1 MQRTHPVQ
9 TNGPVRRRTL
19 LWGLLALAF
28 YLVHAGTHLRH
39 HQPENIVWSCHV
51 ATVLVGFGF
60 VFGSATLNAIG
71 FLWLLIGNAAWL
83 IDLYNGAALIPTS
96 LLPHVGGF
104 ILSIVGLKRFG
115 MPRHVWWKAIVGLF
129 LLQQFSR
136 LVTPMAANVNIAFGV
151 WAGWETM
158 FPSYLWFEVITFGT
172 MLAIFLV
179 TETVVRRIAGG
190 PHETGA

>member
-1 MQRTHPVQ
+1 VQPGGSVRCRT
-9 TNGPVRRRTL
+9 RAC
-19 LWGLLALAF
+19 GLLALAF
-28 YLVHAGTHLRH
+28 YAVHAGTHLCHR
-39 HQPENIVWSCHV
+39 QPEHIIWSCHV

-60 VFGSATLNAIG
+60 ILGSPTLNAIG

-104 ILSIVGLKRFG
+104 CLSILGLHRFG
-115 MPRHVWWKAIVGLF
+115 MPRHVWWKAIVGLL
-129 LLQQFSR
+129 LLQQLSR

-172 MLAIFLV
+172 MLAIFCV
-179 TETVVRRIAGG
+179 TEAVVRRFIGG
-190 PHETGA
+190 PHESGV

>member
-1 MQRTHPVQ
+1 VQ

-129 LLQQFSR
+129 LLQQLSR

-172 MLAIFLV
+172 MLAIFRV